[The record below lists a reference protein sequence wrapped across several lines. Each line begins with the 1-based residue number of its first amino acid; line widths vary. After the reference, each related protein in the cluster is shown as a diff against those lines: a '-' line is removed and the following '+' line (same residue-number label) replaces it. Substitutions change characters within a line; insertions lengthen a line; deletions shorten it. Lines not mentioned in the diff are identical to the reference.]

1 MRYETKHKCN
11 VFLQAVCTPQRTPR
25 TQIQKFGRTM
35 FIQLHKY
42 RQPHIMFLLCSVLY
56 MHDWGHAQH
65 VLSESMLYRNDQV
78 VILYSLILNDI
89 LKFMFINFYRSRY
102 LRTPVTKQEQQELLT
117 QALRRSFSTRETRRH
132 YTAFK
137 HREFFQFRRS
147 RKSDL

>member
-1 MRYETKHKCN
+1 MKQNTNAMCFCRQC
-11 VFLQAVCTPQRTPR
+11 V
-25 TQIQKFGRTM
+25 
-35 FIQLHKY
+35 LHREPHVPKY
-42 RQPHIMFLLCSVLY
+42 KNLVVLCSFNCISTNSHTLCFCFVLCY
-56 MHDWGHAQH
+56 ICMTGGHAWH
-65 VLSESMLYRNDQV
+65 ILSESMLYRNDQV

-89 LKFMFINFYRSRY
+89 LKFLFINFYRSHY

-147 RKSDL
+147 RKSDM